1 MPQSKK
7 IIFLK
12 DKSGHFRLRSDIRSF
27 GYDERLGLYYVQFV
41 KGDKYLHYS
50 PSNVDVATFSQQ
62 LEPPFRVTRNSD
74 GEVLHKILGVRVY
87 EGKFNKAYGV
97 VFENGEIKD
106 YPSDYLTIEEHIDD
120 HRSIN

>member
-62 LEPPFRVTRNSD
+62 LEPPFRVTP
-74 GEVLHKILGVRVY
+74 GAG
-87 EGKFNKAYGV
+87 
-97 VFENGEIKD
+97 
-106 YPSDYLTIEEHIDD
+106 
-120 HRSIN
+120 